1 MNFPVGVLTLTFF
14 GFAVIIVPFAGMDMW
29 GMLHTVSRADFV
41 RSTIKILE
49 HYMSIG
55 YEQSK
60 KHGPEARQFV
70 VLFDMAGFNLKQYTW
85 RPAAEV
91 VISLIK
97 NYEANYPEILKC
109 CYIINGKFHPNCT
122 AF

>member
-1 MNFPVGVLTLTFF
+1 
-14 GFAVIIVPFAGMDMW
+14 MD
-29 GMLHTVSRADFV
+29 
-41 RSTIKILE
+41 
-49 HYMSIG
+49 IG

-60 KHGPEARQFV
+60 KHGPQARQFV
-70 VLFDMAGFNLKQYTW
+70 VLFDMAGFNVKQYTW

-109 CYIINGKFHPNCT
+109 CYIINGKFSFQFYVQIENKVMTIPKIFHFCLYFCCSSESICDCIQYSETLSGRIHIKQNYDIQT
-122 AF
+122 